1 MAQVTR
7 IFLYRRS
14 VEGSS
19 KEAAKSME
27 HDVADSAK
35 AVAPETESVA
45 KKST

>member
-1 MAQVTR
+1 M
-7 IFLYRRS
+7 YRRS

-19 KEAAKSME
+19 MEAAKSME

-35 AVAPETESVA
+35 GVASETESVA